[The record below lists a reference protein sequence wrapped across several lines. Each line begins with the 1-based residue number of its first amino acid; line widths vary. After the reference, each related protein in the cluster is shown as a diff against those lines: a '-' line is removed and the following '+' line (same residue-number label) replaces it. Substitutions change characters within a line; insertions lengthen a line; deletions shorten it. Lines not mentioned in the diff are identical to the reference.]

1 MATKPASANTMTMP
15 RSLWL
20 FLVLLGL
27 ITLAGGILA
36 LVYPDIT
43 VEVLAIILG
52 INLLLVGI
60 LDFVDAFT
68 SDADHTGKTLQVLLG
83 LVGLI
88 AGIIC
93 LRRPSEALT
102 FIVIVVAIWMV
113 IAGIVLVLR
122 AIFQAGNRA
131 MTGLAGLI
139 ILAIGIAIISW
150 PHIGLGTLVILVSI
164 GLIIRGIYAI
174 AAGFALKALTA

>member
-1 MATKPASANTMTMP
+1 MATKTASADDFQLP
-15 RSLWL
+15 RSLWI

-36 LVYPDIT
+36 LVYPHIT

-52 INLLLVGI
+52 INLLLIGI

-113 IAGIVLVLR
+113 IAGTVLLLR
-122 AIFQAGNRA
+122 AIFRPGNRLA
-131 MTGLAGLI
+131 TGIAGLV

-174 AAGFALKALTA
+174 VAGFALKSVTA

>member
-1 MATKPASANTMTMP
+1 MSFTPTSVDDAQIP
-15 RSLWL
+15 RKLWL
-20 FLVLLGL
+20 VLVILGV

-36 LVYPDIT
+36 LAYPDIT

-52 INLLLVGI
+52 INLLLFAI

-68 SDADHTGKTLQVLLG
+68 GDADNTGKTLQVILG

-102 FIVIVVAIWMV
+102 FIVIV
-113 IAGIVLVLR
+113 IALWLVLAGAVLILR
-122 AIFQAGNRA
+122 AIFNAGNRLA
-131 MTGLAGLI
+131 RGITGVVV
-139 ILAIGIAIISW
+139 LAIGVAIISW
-150 PHIGLGTLVILVSI
+150 PHIGLGTLVILTAI
-164 GLIIRGIYAI
+164 ALIIRGVYAI
-174 AAGFALKALTA
+174 AAGFALKSLTT